1 MSALKPPGM
10 EEIIKLTEEWMN
22 LNIKS
27 AETHRLAVELAQATG
42 DSITGAV
49 TKAIRAELRRLE
61 NIDKKRAEIEAILE
75 QTAKAMRGGPGSA
88 DVDALLYDE
97 MGLPK

>member
-1 MSALKPPGM
+1 
-10 EEIIKLTEEWMN
+10 MN

-27 AETHRLAVELAQATG
+27 AEAHRLAVKLATETG

-49 TKAIRAELRRLE
+49 TKAIKAELRRLE
-61 NIDKKRAEIEAILE
+61 SREERIKRIDAI
-75 QTAKAMRGGPGSA
+75 TAYTSELLKDGPGSA
-88 DVDALLYDE
+88 DIDALLYDE

>member
-1 MSALKPPGM
+1 
-10 EEIIKLTEEWMN
+10 MN

-27 AETHRLAVELAQATG
+27 AETHRLAVELARETG

-49 TKAIRAELRRLE
+49 TKAIRAELKRLE
-61 NIDKKRAEIEAILE
+61 DKDAKRARIDAIIAY
-75 QTAKAMRGGPGSA
+75 TSKVARDGPGSA
-88 DVDALLYDE
+88 DIDALLYDE

>member
-1 MSALKPPGM
+1 
-10 EEIIKLTEEWMN
+10 MN

-27 AETHRLAVELAQATG
+27 AEAHRLAVQLARETG

-49 TKAIRAELRRLE
+49 TKAIKAELKRVE
-61 NIDKKRAEIEAILE
+61 NLDEKRARIEAILE
-75 QTAKAMRGGPGSA
+75 RSAKALKGAPGSA

>member
-1 MSALKPPGM
+1 
-10 EEIIKLTEEWMN
+10 MN

-27 AETHRLAVELAQATG
+27 AEAHQLAVKLAKETG

-61 NIDKKRAEIEAILE
+61 DIDRRRERIDAI
-75 QTAKAMRGGPGSA
+75 TAYTSKALKDGPGSA
-88 DVDALLYDE
+88 DIDALLYDE

>member
-1 MSALKPPGM
+1 M
-10 EEIIKLTEEWMN
+10 EELVLQREERMN

-27 AETHRLAVELAQATG
+27 AEAHRLAVELARQTG

-61 NIDKKRAEIEAILE
+61 NLDQRRAEIDAILE
-75 QTAKAMRGGPGSA
+75 RSAAALQGGPGSA
-88 DVDALLYDE
+88 DIDALLYDE
-97 MGLPK
+97 LGLPK

>member
-1 MSALKPPGM
+1 
-10 EEIIKLTEEWMN
+10 MN

-27 AETHRLAVELAQATG
+27 AEAHRMAVQLAKQTG

-49 TKAIRAELRRLE
+49 TKAIQSELRRTRDNTARIARIEAITLE
-61 NIDKKRAEIEAILE
+61 MSKALKGVDLRAEI
-75 QTAKAMRGGPGSA
+75 
-88 DVDALLYDE
+88 DDLYDE

>member
-1 MSALKPPGM
+1 
-10 EEIIKLTEEWMN
+10 MN

-27 AETHRLAVELAQATG
+27 AEAHRMAVQLAKETN

-49 TKAIRAELRRLE
+49 TKAIRAELRRME
-61 NIDKKRAEIEAILE
+61 DMDAKNARIDAII
-75 QTAKAMRGGPGSA
+75 ARSSKALKGGPGSA
-88 DVDALLYDE
+88 DIDAFLYDE

>member
-1 MSALKPPGM
+1 M
-10 EEIIKLTEEWMN
+10 EEFFPRVEEWIMN

-27 AETHRLAVELAQATG
+27 AEAHRLAVQLARETG

-49 TKAIRAELRRLE
+49 TKAIRAELRRTE
-61 NIDKKRAEIEAILE
+61 NTEARLTRIAAI
-75 QTAKAMRGGPGSA
+75 TAYTSKVLKDGPGSA
-88 DVDALLYDE
+88 DIDALLYDE

>member
-1 MSALKPPGM
+1 
-10 EEIIKLTEEWMN
+10 MN

-27 AETHRLAVELAQATG
+27 AEAHRMAVQLAKQTG

-49 TKAIRAELRRLE
+49 TKAIQSELRRTRDNTARIARIEAITLE
-61 NIDKKRAEIEAILE
+61 MSEALKGVDLRAEI
-75 QTAKAMRGGPGSA
+75 
-88 DVDALLYDE
+88 DDLYDE

>member
-1 MSALKPPGM
+1 
-10 EEIIKLTEEWMN
+10 MN

-27 AETHRLAVELAQATG
+27 AEAHRLAVELARKTG

-49 TKAIRAELRRLE
+49 TKAIKAELQALD
-61 NIDKKRAEIEAILE
+61 DKEARIARINAI
-75 QTAKAMRGGPGSA
+75 TAYTSKVMRDGPGSA
-88 DVDALLYDE
+88 DIDALLYDE

>member
-1 MSALKPPGM
+1 M
-10 EEIIKLTEEWMN
+10 EEFGMS

-27 AETHRLAVELAQATG
+27 AEAHRLAVQLAKETG

-61 NIDKKRAEIEAILE
+61 NIDQRRAKIMEILE
-75 QTAKAMRGGPGSA
+75 YTSKAMKGGPGSA
-88 DVDALLYDE
+88 DIDAFLYND

>member
-1 MSALKPPGM
+1 
-10 EEIIKLTEEWMN
+10 MN

-27 AETHRLAVELAQATG
+27 AEAHRLAVALARATG

-49 TKAIRAELRRLE
+49 TKAIRAELKRLDDK
-61 NIDKKRAEIEAILE
+61 DKKRARIQAMLNY
-75 QTAKAMRGGPGSA
+75 TASVMRDGPGSA
-88 DVDALLYDE
+88 DIDELLYDE

>member
-1 MSALKPPGM
+1 
-10 EEIIKLTEEWMN
+10 MN

-27 AETHRLAVELAQATG
+27 AEAHRLAVRLARETG

-49 TKAIRAELRRLE
+49 TKAIRAELRRQEDKEEKLAR
-61 NIDKKRAEIEAILE
+61 IDAIIARSSAAL
-75 QTAKAMRGGPGSA
+75 RGGPGSA